1 LIQTTAS
8 IRKCGGFCGT
18 NKKQMTWTQTNTS
31 DYSTKTE
38 DMKHRILDGEVDEVR
53 KQLDA
58 LEMDWN
64 IEVVNIAPHGYNNLE
79 LIMVVKILRPKK

>member
-1 LIQTTAS
+1 
-8 IRKCGGFCGT
+8 
-18 NKKQMTWTQTNTS
+18 MTWTQTNTS